1 MPPACRDGNAPVRPL
16 RRVRPALSWHSDGR
30 TPASGKARHEA
41 SRTPAHPSRGTGARP
56 VPADAQRDDRDE
68 DRLVLLRGEVTE
80 SGPRPERRLV
90 RAHPGSLPSRVP
102 AADADYAGR
111 TDDDAA
117 AIAVTVR
124 DGKAIAYYCD
134 GRTAESWLKGD
145 VEDDGS
151 LRLSGKHGA
160 KLDGKLQDG
169 KRVEGTVTVGG
180 GRHAF
185 SADRATKPSGLWRAT
200 ATVRSAKIDGGWIV
214 LKDGTQV
221 GILTRDGKPSPAP
234 VIDPETGAVTVDGQQ
249 LTARPATP

>member
-1 MPPACRDGNAPVRPL
+1 MKRPGPLLTLLAGLVLGLFLLTLNATTGTKTASSSYEEKSPSPA
-16 RRVRPALSWHSDGR
+16 PARSTASATP
-30 TPASGKARHEA
+30 TPA
-41 SRTPAHPSRGTGARP
+41 PS
-56 VPADAQRDDRDE
+56 
-68 DRLVLLRGEVTE
+68 
-80 SGPRPERRLV
+80 
-90 RAHPGSLPSRVP
+90 PSRVP

-134 GRTAESWLKGD
+134 GHTQESWLKGD
-145 VEDDGS
+145 VEDDGT
-151 LRLSGKHGA
+151 LRLTGRHGA
-160 KLDGKLQDG
+160 KLDGTLEDG
-169 KRVEGTVTVGG
+169 KRIDGTVSVGG
-180 GRHAF
+180 GQHAF

-234 VIDPETGAVTVDGQQ
+234 RIDPETGAVTVDGQQ